1 LIPAGR
7 LAVTVQLFVL
17 PVPAFGPGSVE
28 YARKRA
34 EELEIGGDVPL
45 PGVKGDDVEIEAKY
59 IGAGAY
65 F

>member
-1 LIPAGR
+1 
-7 LAVTVQLFVL
+7 VL

-45 PGVKGDDVEIEAKY
+45 SGMKGDDVEIEAKY
-59 IGAGAY
+59 VGAGAY